1 MNPQEAINNGAD
13 LSVSISGGKDSTATY
28 LHLLESGTLDAV
40 EKAGGRVYRVF
51 ADTGWELPATYA
63 YLEELEERFGKI
75 HRVATWV
82 PGPNEAPP
90 TGYDH
95 LEPVWKTER
104 GGVGGAMHA
113 DRWAYARLLETRFG
127 RYSPMIRFMMEW
139 RKLPSISTGPWCTD
153 STKRLPQVGFLAKL
167 DNPVSCVGVRAEE
180 SRKRAAMPEYEWSDA
195 YDALVWRPI
204 HAWKKSDVIA
214 VHQRHGI
221 APNPLY
227 LQGEGAGRVGCGPCK
242 YSGKDDLRWLAT
254 HHPERIALVQELE
267 RVMGEM
273 GTAREEAGAG
283 QPYWFTLSKKVGKKT
298 VDWAVPVATA
308 VDWAQTARGG
318 RQVVFW
324 RPPTEGCAEWGLCE
338 AVRPLDDGR
347 QGPPADQPG

>member
-1 MNPQEAINNGAD
+1 MTPIEAIAGGAD
-13 LSVSISGGKDSTATY
+13 LSVSMSGGKDSTATY
-28 LHLLESGTLDAV
+28 LHLLESGTLEAV
-40 EKAGGRVYRVF
+40 EKAGGKVYRVF

-63 YLEELEERFGKI
+63 YLDELEARFGKI

-90 TGYDH
+90 AGYDH
-95 LEPVWKTER
+95 LEPIWKTER
-104 GGVGGAMHA
+104 GGVAGAMHA

-127 RYSPMIRFMMEW
+127 RYSPMIRLMMEW
-139 RKLPSISTGPWCTD
+139 RKIPMSSRRWCTD
-153 STKRLPQVGFLAKL
+153 DTKKRPQVGFLATL
-167 DNPVSCVGVRAEE
+167 NSPINCIGVRAEE
-180 SRKRAAMPEYEWSDA
+180 SRKRAAAPEYEWSDD

-214 VHQRHGI
+214 IHQRHGI

-227 LQGEGAGRVGCGPCK
+227 LQGEGSGRVGCGPCVN
-242 YSGKDDLRWLAT
+242 SGKDDLRWLAT

-338 AVRPLDDGR
+338 SGIGRPTVDEGVADG
-347 QGPPADQPG
+347 